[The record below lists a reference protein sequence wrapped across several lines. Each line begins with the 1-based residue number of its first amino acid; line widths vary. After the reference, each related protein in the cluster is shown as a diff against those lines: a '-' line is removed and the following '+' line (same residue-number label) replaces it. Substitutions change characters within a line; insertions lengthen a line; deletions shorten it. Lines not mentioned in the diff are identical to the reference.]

1 MLGLIPFRELPY
13 VLRAFL
19 ILNTVVFILSMLRIP
34 VIEWFAFRADLFFG
48 GEIWRL
54 FTYLF
59 SHEHPLHFFFNMLM
73 LWMFGGEL
81 SLAMGQR
88 RFGSFY
94 LICGA
99 MSMLLSMWFH
109 PSTIGASGA
118 LYAVMFAYAWIY
130 PERTILVFLVFPMKM
145 KWAIYAFAA
154 LDFLMFSS
162 NQGGGVAHLT
172 HLGGFLAAF
181 LWLKFFDGSELW
193 GVYRQKT
200 PWGRWFEGRE
210 VFRASPKPVMPP
222 GMPQKTVVVDFRSN
236 VVEETAQGAMDQKN
250 EGDVMDDQ
258 ERLDAVLAKVSKSGM
273 DSLSEEEKDFLLEAS
288 RLRQIRS
295 GRTKE

>member
-13 VLRAFL
+13 VLRVFL
-19 ILNTVVFILSMLRIP
+19 ILNAVVFGLSLLRVP
-34 VIEWFAFRADLFFG
+34 VIDVLVFRIDSFFS
-48 GEIWRL
+48 GEVWRL
-54 FTYLF
+54 FTYMF
-59 SHEHPLHFFFNMLM
+59 SHEKPLHFLFNMLM
-73 LWMFGGEL
+73 LWMFGGEVAQ
-81 SLAMGQR
+81 AMGQR
-88 RFGSFY
+88 RFASFY
-94 LICGA
+94 LACGA
-99 MSMLLSMWFH
+99 LAMLLSMWFH
-109 PSTIGASGA
+109 PFTLGASGA

-130 PERTILVFLVFPMKM
+130 PERTILMFLVFPMKM

-162 NQGGGVAHLT
+162 SQGGGVAHLT

-181 LWLKFFDGSELW
+181 LWLKFFDSSELW

-210 VFRASPKPVMPP
+210 VFGTSAKPVMPP
-222 GMPQKTVVVDFRSN
+222 GVPQKPVVVDFRPMAGEQSAN
-236 VVEETAQGAMDQKN
+236 GSVDSSN

-273 DSLSEEEKDFLLEAS
+273 GSLSEEEKDFLLEAS